1 MTDILEVEN
10 ILMVARNWGEDDT
23 GCDVLLVH
31 PKWRALVESL
41 DIAVLFLRTLQPPLV
56 SQ

>member
-1 MTDILEVEN
+1 MTDISEVEN

-41 DIAVLFLRTLQPPLV
+41 DVAVLFLRTLQPTLV